1 MEREQEFL
9 RTEESK
15 NVLSLELHETV
26 SRWNAVQQHEEHL
39 LICERVSVRVFN
51 FFFFSNWEKKKERE
65 KGEKRKRES
74 RFVK

>member
-51 FFFFSNWEKKKERE
+51 FYFSNWEKKKERE
-65 KGEKRKRES
+65 KGEKRKREG

>member
-51 FFFFSNWEKKKERE
+51 FYFSNWKKKKERE